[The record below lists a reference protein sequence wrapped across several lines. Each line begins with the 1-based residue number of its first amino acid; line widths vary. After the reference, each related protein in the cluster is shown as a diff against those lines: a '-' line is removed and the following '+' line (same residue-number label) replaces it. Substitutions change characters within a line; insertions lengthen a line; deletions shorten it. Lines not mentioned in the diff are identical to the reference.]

1 MAYSLYPEFFI
12 FRNIR
17 MLLQVWLPISNE
29 LLVHFGTEH
38 IIAILFYCM
47 FTEIKTQCI
56 FL

>member
-38 IIAILFYCM
+38 IIAILFYCI
-47 FTEIKTQCI
+47 FSEIKTQCI